1 MSEYLVKGE
10 TLTAIADAVR
20 SKVGTTASMSLEA
33 MTVQINS
40 LVIKTTTTVNVVP
53 DTTSSFTYDGSV
65 KTPVWRNFDSEQL
78 TISGD
83 TSATNAGTYKVYFT
97 PKADYEWPDGT
108 VDPREVQWSI
118 GRKAISTVPSQSG
131 TLTYTGSSLTPSWS
145 NYDSSQMT
153 IGGTTSGTNAGSYT
167 ATFTPNSNHKWSD
180 GSTTEKSVSWSI
192 AKATGSLSLSATS
205 GTIEGK
211 NKTMSF
217 TVTRVGDGKISVS
230 SSNTGVATVAVS
242 GTTVTV
248 TSKAYGSTTITV
260 SVAEGTNHEA
270 PNQVTYAVTV
280 DYAYLYKNGD
290 QKASITGGWYTV
302 ASQIGNVAYNANSIT
317 VSQTQNAEGFVECAT
332 RNKIDLTNCKAIKI
346 NVTGFSGKGKGH
358 FAISNSFWSATRV
371 AEVSVAGS
379 GTITLDVSAISG
391 SYYVSL
397 WGYWSP
403 TWNATFDKVYLTE

>member
-1 MSEYLVKGE
+1 MIFNVNNIAGKTKLE
-10 TLTAIADAVR
+10 TIPSPA
-20 SKVGTTASMSLEA
+20 
-33 MTVQINS
+33 
-40 LVIKTTTTVNVVP
+40 
-53 DTTSSFTYDGSV
+53 SSFVYDGTEH
-65 KTPVWRNFDSEQL
+65 TPVWLGYDPEQL
-78 TISGD
+78 TMTGI
-83 TSATNAGTYKVYFT
+83 TSAVNAGTYLVGFAPTARYKW
-97 PKADYEWPDGT
+97 ADGT
-108 VDPREVQWSI
+108 
-118 GRKAISTVPSQSG
+118 
-131 TLTYTGSSLTPSWS
+131 
-145 NYDSSQMT
+145 
-153 IGGTTSGTNAGSYT
+153 T
-167 ATFTPNSNHKWSD
+167 AAKFVEWT
-180 GSTTEKSVSWSI
+180 I
-192 AKATGSLSLSATS
+192 AKAAGSLSLSTSS

-211 NKTMSF
+211 NRTMTL
-217 TVTRVGDGKISVS
+217 TVTRAGDGNISVS
-230 SSNTGVATVAVS
+230 SSNTGIATVSIS

-302 ASQIGNVAYNANSIT
+302 AGQIGNVAYNDNSIT

-332 RNKIDLTNCKAIKI
+332 RNKINLTNCKAIKI